1 MTSKNW
7 WRIFNTQLLKN
18 IAFEV
23 KQSWSNA
30 IVKQFLSWLS
40 MHPNILKIAV
50 YASLKTEVNTNEL
63 IAFLLN
69 HHYEVY
75 LPVIT
80 NMLENQMQFSKISSS
95 DYAYERMKGIKQPTN
110 HEWIKPTDLDLI
122 IVPVGGFDAN
132 KYRIGKGLGYYDK
145 YLKQTKALKIG
156 FAFNIV
162 RCFSFQIDVNDV
174 PLDLIMTESEI
185 I

>member
-1 MTSKNW
+1 M
-7 WRIFNTQLLKN
+7 
-18 IAFEV
+18 
-23 KQSWSNA
+23 
-30 IVKQFLSWLS
+30 
-40 MHPNILKIAV
+40 
-50 YASLKTEVNTNEL
+50 
-63 IAFLLN
+63 
-69 HHYEVY
+69 
-75 LPVIT
+75 
-80 NMLENQMQFSKISSS
+80 
-95 DYAYERMKGIKQPTN
+95 
-110 HEWIKPTDLDLI
+110 KPTDLDLI
-122 IVPVGGFDAN
+122 IIPVGGFDAN

>member
-7 WRIFNTQLLKN
+7 WRIFNTQLVKN
-18 IAFEV
+18 TNDKT
-23 KQSWSNA
+23 KQAWSDA
-30 IVKQFLSWLS
+30 ITKRFINWLS
-40 MHPNILKIAV
+40 NQHYIVRIGI
-50 YASLKTEVNTNEL
+50 YASLKNEVNTNQL

-69 HHYEVY
+69 QHYEVY

-80 NMLENQMQFSKISSS
+80 NLSTNQMQFSKINNF
-95 DYAYERMKGIKQPTN
+95 DYDYSILKGIKQPTN
-110 HEWIKPTDLDLI
+110 KQWIKPNELDLI
-122 IVPVGGFDAN
+122 IIPVCGFDAN

-145 YLKQTKALKIG
+145 YLKQTNAIKVG

-162 RCFSFQIDVNDV
+162 RCFSFKIDVNDV